1 MPVIASA
8 PFVSVVK
15 ALFAPLARICI
26 CISDMVVGI
35 DEARRNDGVG
45 ARNDGSI
52 GHIGI
57 GNFADFC
64 NLISTDDDATA
75 AIDYVFGENI
85 AAQDEFAPRP
95 RAFANVIRRVRRQ
108 RSDIAF
114 FESLWSFFALPR
126 LRIANL
132 RTSIAFRFTF
142 DKRFAFAIDA
152 SISIGARICFDPF
165 IVLANGRR
173 RANARALFVF
183 ANFVRRIGIANI
195 NALALVAFLRLG
207 TSRARLPCA
216 IDASLRY
223 IAITRFRIAR
233 TRRFRYA
240 TRLLRTHLVII
251 ALLTRSFARLA
262 RQIMIA
268 NALRIIGRIAFFV
281 GFEASAG
288 VARRHAVRHA
298 LRELNHAARI
308 AFAEIRLPFASR
320 NKARRIALSFIVVIV
335 A

>member
-1 MPVIASA
+1 MTIFAYT

-85 AAQDEFAPRP
+85 AAQDEFAPRT
-95 RAFANVIRRVRRQ
+95 RAFANVIRLVRRQ

-152 SISIGARICFDPF
+152 SISIGARICFNPF

-223 IAITRFRIAR
+223 ITITRFRIAR

>member
-1 MPVIASA
+1 
-8 PFVSVVK
+8 
-15 ALFAPLARICI
+15 
-26 CISDMVVGI
+26 MVVGI
-35 DEARRNDGVG
+35 DEACRDDGVG

-64 NLISTDDDATA
+64 NLISADDDATA
-75 AIDYVFGENI
+75 AIDFVFGENI
-85 AAQDEFAPRP
+85 AAQDEFAPRT

-114 FESLWSFFALPR
+114 FESLWPIFALPR

-152 SISIGARICFDPF
+152 SIAIGARICFNPF
-165 IVLANGRR
+165 IILTNGRR
-173 RANARALFVF
+173 RANALALFVF
-183 ANFVRRIGIANI
+183 AAFVRRIGIANI
-195 NALALVAFLRLG
+195 NAFALVAFLRLG

-240 TRLLRTHLVII
+240 ARLLRTHLVIT
-251 ALLTRSFARLA
+251 ARLTRSFARLA
-262 RQIMIA
+262 RHIMIVD
-268 NALRIIGRIAFFV
+268 ALRIIDRIAFFI

-288 VARRHAVRHA
+288 VARRHAVRIA
-298 LRELNHAARI
+298 LRELNHAALI
-308 AFAEIRLPFASR
+308 AFAEIRLPFTSW
-320 NKARRIALSFIVVIV
+320 NKARIALSFIVVIV